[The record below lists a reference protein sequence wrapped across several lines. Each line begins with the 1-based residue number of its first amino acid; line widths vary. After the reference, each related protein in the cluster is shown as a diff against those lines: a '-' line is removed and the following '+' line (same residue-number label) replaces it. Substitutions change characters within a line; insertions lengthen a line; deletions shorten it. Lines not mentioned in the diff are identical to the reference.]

1 MAKRANSPQCLL
13 RLLGCCFALALSCL
27 FSLPA
32 AALPVSFSGS
42 FEDFGG
48 PPESEADKFRIDN
61 DASSTEDIL
70 TVVYDLSTAVTGT
83 TFEPGTWAFSANP
96 GDIAAT
102 GFTGEVVTAT
112 TLTLTFTD
120 FNAGERFRFTID
132 LDDNNNEVQGASI
145 AGSTV
150 TATFAISGDLVAVMA
165 DTGGDTAAF
174 SAAVP
179 EPGTWALLA
188 AGLIGLA
195 WGGRRRQP
203 PAVRAAAT
211 P

>member
-13 RLLGCCFALALSCL
+13 RLLGCCFALASTCL

-32 AALPVSFSGS
+32 SAILVAYSGS
-42 FEDFGG
+42 FEDDGSVPDLDPDDF
-48 PPESEADKFRIDN
+48 KVTN
-61 DASSTEDIL
+61 DPLSTEDII
-70 TVVYDLSTAVTGT
+70 TVVYDLSTAAIGT
-83 TFEPGTWAFSANP
+83 TFEPGTWAFAANG
-96 GDIAAT
+96 GDAAAT
-102 GFTGEVVTAT
+102 GFTGYVVTAT

-120 FNAGERFRFTID
+120 FNAGEVFRFTID
-132 LDDNNNEVQGASI
+132 VDDDSNVVEGASI

-150 TATFAISGDLVAVMA
+150 TATFTNFGDLVAVMA
-165 DTGGDTAAF
+165 DSGGDTADF
-174 SAAVP
+174 SAVP
-179 EPGTWALLA
+179 EPGTLPLLA

-203 PAVRAAAT
+203 PAVRATAT

>member
-1 MAKRANSPQCLL
+1 MADRSNSRQCLL
-13 RLLGCCFALALSCL
+13 RLTGCCFALALASL

-32 AALPVSFSGS
+32 SALPISFSGT
-42 FEDFGG
+42 FEDLGG
-48 PPESEADKFRIDN
+48 VPESEGDGLVLTN
-61 DASSTEDIL
+61 DPASTEDIL
-70 TVVYDLSTAVTGT
+70 TVVFDLSTAVTGT

-96 GDIAAT
+96 GDVAAT

-120 FNAGERFRFTID
+120 FNPGESFSFTID
-132 LDDNNNEVQGASI
+132 LDDNNNVVQGASI

-150 TATFAISGDLVAVMA
+150 TATFAITGDVVAVMA
-165 DTGGDTAAF
+165 DTGGDTADY
-174 SAAVP
+174 SAVP
-179 EPGTWALLA
+179 QPGTLPLLA

-195 WGGRRRQP
+195 WVGRHRQP
-203 PAVRAAAT
+203 PAVLATAT